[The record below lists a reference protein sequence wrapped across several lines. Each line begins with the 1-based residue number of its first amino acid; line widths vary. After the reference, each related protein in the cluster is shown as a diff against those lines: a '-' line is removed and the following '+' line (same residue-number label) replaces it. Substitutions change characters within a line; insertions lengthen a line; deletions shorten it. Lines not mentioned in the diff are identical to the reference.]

1 MSELDKLLR
10 ELCPDGVEYKKLGE
24 IATISRG
31 GNFQKKD
38 FLTEGVPCIHY
49 GQIYTKYGLF
59 TDKTFTFISEECAK
73 KQKRAQPNDIVMAVT
88 SENIEDVCKCLAWL
102 GDEPV
107 AVSGHSAIIH
117 HDQNAKY
124 LVYYFHSQMFFA
136 QKRKLAH
143 GTKVIEVTPD
153 ALVDITLPI
162 PPAEIQCEIV
172 RILDNFTNLTAELTA
187 ELTARK
193 MQYSYYRD
201 NLLSFNMPVSKKKI
215 GEITRVF
222 SAARVHKNEWTQE
235 GVPFY
240 RSSDVISK
248 FNGVENSRG
257 KAYISFDLYKRLSA
271 KSGKIMK
278 DDILITG
285 GGTIGIPY
293 VVPSDEPIYVK
304 DADLLCIQKSKEFNS
319 RFLYHYFLST
329 EFRKY
334 LENITHN
341 ATIAHYTISQI
352 ENTPVPLPLL
362 DVQNRIVNVLDNFE
376 KICSDLNIGLPAE
389 IEARQKQYEYYRDKL
404 LTFAET
410 GNTILSRA
418 EQSRA
423 EQSRAEQSRAEQ
435 SRALIKLVQ
444 YVYGCVWLELG
455 DVIVSLNTG
464 LNPRKFFKLNTED
477 ATNYYITI
485 REMKDGKIV
494 PSEKTDRMNDEA
506 RKLCNNRSNLE
517 VGDVLFSGTGTIGE
531 TAVIEKEPSNWNI
544 KEGVYA
550 IKPNQTMIQPMYL
563 RYILMTDFIKKEYMK
578 KAAGGTVQSV
588 PMGELKKIRIPVPS
602 LQEQNRIVGVL
613 KQLDDLC
620 NDLTS
625 GLPAEIEARQKQYEY
640 YRDKLLTFK
649 ERG

>member
-1 MSELDKLLR
+1 MSKLDELIR

-24 IATISRG
+24 IATVLRGASPRPIKKYITNDSDGVNWIKIGDVPVGSKYITQSEEKITKEGAEKSRYVRKG
-31 GNFQKKD
+31 D
-38 FLTEGVPCIHY
+38 FILSNSMSFGRPYILAIDGCIHD
-49 GQIYTKYGLF
+49 GWLS
-59 TDKTFTFISEECAK
+59 ISNFKDVFLSDYLYYLLSSSAIQQEMK
-73 KQKRAQPNDIVMAVT
+73 KRASFGGAVQNLNADIVKALV
-88 SENIEDVCKCLAWL
+88 L
-102 GDEPV
+102 PV
-107 AVSGHSAIIH
+107 PP
-117 HDQNAKY
+117 
-124 LVYYFHSQMFFA
+124 
-136 QKRKLAH
+136 
-143 GTKVIEVTPD
+143 IEV
-153 ALVDITLPI
+153 
-162 PPAEIQCEIV
+162 QNEIV
-172 RILDNFTNLTAELTA
+172 RILDDYTENVVELQNQLA
-187 ELTARK
+187 LEITARQR
-193 MQYSYYRD
+193 QYTFYR
-201 NLLSFNMPVSKKKI
+201 NKLLTYDSKTRIMPLKDVA
-215 GEITRVF
+215 EIERGTRVVRSQLTEAGLYPVF
-222 SAARVHKNEWTQE
+222 QNALTPMGYYDKANRLENNTFLICAGAAGQI
-235 GVPFY
+235 GY
-240 RSSDVISK
+240 SDVD
-248 FNGVENSRG
+248 FW
-257 KAYISFDLYKRLSA
+257 AA
-271 KSGKIMK
+271 
-278 DDILITG
+278 DDCYTFKCC
-285 GGTIGIPY
+285 
-293 VVPSDEPIYVK
+293 EK
-304 DADLLCIQKSKEFNS
+304 
-319 RFLYHYFLST
+319 
-329 EFRKY
+329 
-334 LENITHN
+334 LENRYLFHVLKNSQHRID
-341 ATIAHYTISQI
+341 AQVRRASIPRISREAVGNI
-352 ENTPVPLPLL
+352 RIPIPPL

-404 LTFAET
+404 LTFAEI
-410 GNTILSRA
+410 GNTIL
-418 EQSRA
+418 SRA

-550 IKPNQTMIQPMYL
+550 IKPNQTMIKPMYL